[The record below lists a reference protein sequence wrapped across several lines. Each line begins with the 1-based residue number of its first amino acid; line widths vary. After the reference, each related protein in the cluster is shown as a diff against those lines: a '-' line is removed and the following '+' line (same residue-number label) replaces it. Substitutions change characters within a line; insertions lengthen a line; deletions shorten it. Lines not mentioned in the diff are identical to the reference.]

1 MVKQIIMAFFASFFL
16 VILFNIERRKLIWA
30 GLCGSIGWIV
40 YLFVFRHTSSST
52 IASFAGSFILGL
64 YSEFMA
70 KRCKAPASEFSIPGI
85 FPLVPGLTAF
95 KAVRYLVEK
104 NNSQALAF
112 GLETIAVGG
121 AIGFGIM
128 LSSTTV
134 RFISKILLHKGNSPS
149 DIN

>member
-1 MVKQIIMAFFASFFL
+1 MVKQIVMAFFASLFL
-16 VILFNIERRKLIWA
+16 VVLFNIERKKLIWA

-40 YLFVFRHTSSST
+40 YLLVFRYTTSPT
-52 IASFAGSFILGL
+52 MASFAGSFILGL

-70 KRCKAPASEFSIPGI
+70 KRFKAPATGFSIPGI

-95 KAVRYLVEK
+95 NAVKYLVEK
-104 NNSQALAF
+104 NNSEALAA
-112 GLETIAVGG
+112 GMQTIAVGG

-134 RFISKILLHKGNSPS
+134 RLISKIFFSGKLV
-149 DIN
+149 D